1 MSDLVKT
8 ITELSH
14 EFGTTKYVRAGGGNT
29 SCKTADV
36 LWVKPSGTTLAGLQ
50 PETFVQMDRPRLG
63 RLYSAQPPAEA
74 AAREELVKNMMAD
87 AVLPATAGKRA
98 SVEAALHDSLAA
110 TFVVHTHPAWV
121 NGLTCALNGAVFGK
135 AFFPDALW
143 LPYIDPGYT
152 LCMAVR
158 KAIVAYRTAHGG
170 KEPQVIFLE
179 NHGIFVAADTA
190 EEIRAIYGAVEAKL
204 SAAYAAAG
212 IDAQRVAVAP
222 LTVDEATLNGWK
234 AVLAEGLGADGAA
247 VVCSGRFDVAAGPIS
262 PDHMVYAKSYA
273 YEGILTVEN
282 LKAITAARGY
292 APRVIVLPEAV
303 LGVGKNEKA
312 AALAL
317 ELAMDGA
324 LVKQTA
330 RAFGGIRYMDDRAR
344 LFIENC
350 EVEAYRAKQQA

>member
-1 MSDLVKT
+1 MDDRVQT

-14 EFGTTKYVRAGGGNT
+14 AFGTVKYVRAGGGNT

-36 LWVKPSGTTLAGLQ
+36 LWVKPSGTTLMGLQ
-50 PETFVQMDRPRLG
+50 PETFVQMDRARLG
-63 RLYSAQPPAEA
+63 RLYSAQPPEEA

-87 AVLPATAGKRA
+87 AVLPATAGRRA

-110 TFVVHTHPAWV
+110 TYVVHTHPAWV
-121 NGLTCALNGAVFGK
+121 NGLTCAMNGAFFAKG
-135 AFFPDALW
+135 FFPDALW

-158 KAIVAYRTAHGG
+158 KAIVTYRAEHGG

-190 EEIRAIYGAVEAKL
+190 DEIRAIYQGIEETL
-204 SAAYAAAG
+204 GAAYTAAG
-212 IDAQRVAVAP
+212 IDYQTVAVAP
-222 LTVDEATLNGWK
+222 LTADVSAIDGWK
-234 AVLAEGLGADGAA
+234 AIIAEGLGADGAA
-247 VVCSGRFDVAAGPIS
+247 VVCSGRFDTAAGPIS

-273 YEGILTVEN
+273 YEGILTAEN
-282 LKAITAARGY
+282 LKAITVARGY

-330 RAFGGIRYMDDRAR
+330 RAFGGIRYMSDRAR
-344 LFIENC
+344 LFIENW